1 MSNGKFR
8 SKKISF
14 AQVSTAALRDPNL
27 SLKAKGL
34 YSLIQA
40 YISIPNFVLYK
51 NFLMKQ
57 CIEKESAFG
66 TTWRELKA
74 RGYLVQYRL
83 QNENGTFYYE
93 YDLLDIVP
101 SEESSKES
109 SNDIAPKATKKN
121 KGIPKMT
128 EQEASESLETL
139 FAQSSPSDTSSGA
152 SNIEDM
158 HFRIVE
164 ETLNKILEQVCM
176 EEIKS
181 LHYLHAPLV
190 EELEMIIFDM
200 LNSEYIV
207 VGNERKPRALV
218 TKMLLSLKNEHI
230 EKVLASFLEVSK
242 TTKIGNVKSY
252 LQSMLFNAPLTTN
265 CELTSQV
272 LHYDF

>member
-14 AQVSTAALRDPNL
+14 AQVSTAALRDPKL

-66 TTWRELKA
+66 TTWKELKE

-101 SEESSKES
+101 SEEP

-121 KGIPKMT
+121 KGVPKMT
-128 EQEASESLETL
+128 DQEARESLEAL
-139 FAQSSPSDTSSGA
+139 FSQSASPDTTSGI
-152 SNIEDM
+152 SNVNDM

-176 EEIKS
+176 EEIKTS
-181 LHYLHAPLV
+181 HYLHAPLI